1 MMPSVMFNEE
11 RKPFV
16 RDRHVGTDSQGRLQT
31 YTDSDS
37 YNRQKKN
44 RRHANGE
51 HEIENSNLDFFFLIK

>member
-16 RDRHVGTDSQGRLQT
+16 RDRHVGTDSQGHLQT

-37 YNRQKKN
+37 YNRQKK
-44 RRHANGE
+44 RTE
-51 HEIENSNLDFFFLIK
+51 DMLMENMK